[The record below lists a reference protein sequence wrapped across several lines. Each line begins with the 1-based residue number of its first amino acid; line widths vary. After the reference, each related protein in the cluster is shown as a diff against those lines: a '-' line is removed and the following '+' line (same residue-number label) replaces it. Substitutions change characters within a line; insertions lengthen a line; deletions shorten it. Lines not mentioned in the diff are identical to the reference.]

1 MPTLLQQTR
10 FALGE
15 LGIRPHKH
23 LGQHFLIDADVVY
36 QMVQAARLGPETAV
50 LEIGPGLGVVSD
62 VLVDA
67 CARLYLVELDSIL
80 ADRLEQRFT
89 KRDTVQVVTAD
100 FLRLDLSI
108 FATFTTFATLAPLSS
123 PAISAAPSPIHV
135 VASLPYQVA
144 TPILFR
150 LLEHRAQFPEATV
163 MLQKEVAERICAAPG
178 TKAYGVLSVLI
189 QLYAEVET
197 ICLVGAQ
204 SFFPAPKVESQVI
217 RLVFHPQP
225 RVAVHDEKMFRRLV
239 KGAFAQRRKTLR
251 NALRTAGFSDL
262 EDIAA
267 RLEIDLQRRGE
278 TLQLEEFAA
287 LANAVT
293 ASGLH
298 SDKELNRSGT
308 LQETDPDRPPKKAG
322 SEGPVY

>member
-1 MPTLLQQTR
+1 VPTLLQQTR

-23 LGQHFLIDADVVY
+23 LGQHFLIDADVVM
-36 QMVQAARLGPETAV
+36 QMVQAAQLGPETAV

-62 VLVDA
+62 VLADA
-67 CARLYLVELDSIL
+67 CGRLYLVELDQIL
-80 ADRLEQRFT
+80 AGRLEQRFT

-100 FLRLDLSI
+100 FLRLDLS
-108 FATFTTFATLAPLSS
+108 TFVRPSTS
-123 PAISAAPSPIHV
+123 PAPTSIHV

-150 LLEHRAQFPEATV
+150 LLEHRTQFPEATV

-197 ICLVGAQ
+197 ICLVEAQ
-204 SFFPAPKVESQVI
+204 SFFPAPKVQSQVI
-217 RLVFHPQP
+217 RLVFHTEP
-225 RVAVHDEKMFRRLV
+225 RVAVQNEKMFRRLV
-239 KGAFAQRRKTLR
+239 KGAFGQRRKTLR

-267 RLEIDLQRRGE
+267 RLKIDLQRRGE

-287 LANAVT
+287 LANAIS
-293 ASGLH
+293 ADGLH
-298 SDKELNRSGT
+298 DLDGRST
-308 LQETDPDRPPKKAG
+308 SQETGPDRNLKKAA
-322 SEGPVY
+322 SEDPTY

>member
-1 MPTLLQQTR
+1 MSTLLQQAR

-15 LGIRPHKH
+15 LGTRPQKH
-23 LGQHFLIDADVVY
+23 LGQHFLIDTDVVT
-36 QMVQAARLGPETAV
+36 QMVQAARLGPETVV

-67 CARLYLVELDSIL
+67 CARLYLVELDPIL
-80 ADRLEQRFT
+80 ARRLEQRFT
-89 KRDTVQVVTAD
+89 KADTVQVITAD
-100 FLRLDLSI
+100 FLRLDLS
-108 FATFTTFATLAPLSS
+108 TLSTP
-123 PAISAAPSPIHV
+123 AAPSAIHV

-150 LLEHRAQFPEATV
+150 LLERRHQFPEATV
-163 MLQKEVAERICAAPG
+163 MLQKEVAERVCAVPG

-197 ICLVGAQ
+197 VCPVGAR

-217 RLVFHPQP
+217 RLVFHIEP
-225 RVAVHDEKMFRRLV
+225 RVAVQDEKMFQRLV
-239 KGAFAQRRKTLR
+239 KGAFGQRRKTLR
-251 NALRTAGFSDL
+251 NALRAAGFSGL

-267 RLEIDLQRRGE
+267 RLKIDLQRRGE

-287 LANAVT
+287 LANAIT
-293 ASGLH
+293 RSGLH
-298 SDKELNRSGT
+298 ASHEFDGNGT
-308 LQETDPDRPPKKAG
+308 LQETGPNREPKKAV
-322 SEGPVY
+322 SEGRVC

>member
-10 FALGE
+10 FALSE

-23 LGQHFLIDADVVY
+23 LGQHFLIDADVVH
-36 QMVQAARLGPETAV
+36 QMVQAAQLGPETAV

-62 VLVDA
+62 VLADV
-67 CARLYLVELDSIL
+67 CGRLYLVEVDPTL
-80 ADRLEQRFT
+80 ADRLEQRFA
-89 KRDTVQVVTAD
+89 KADTVAIMTAD
-100 FLRLDLSI
+100 FLRLDLS
-108 FATFTTFATLAPLSS
+108 TLAPPSVSS
-123 PAISAAPSPIHV
+123 APSPIHV

-144 TPILFR
+144 TPIVFR
-150 LLEHRAQFPEATV
+150 LLEHRTQFPEATV

-197 ICLVGAQ
+197 ICLVEAQ
-204 SFFPAPKVESQVI
+204 SFFPAPKVQSQVI
-217 RLVFHPQP
+217 RLVFHAEP

-239 KGAFAQRRKTLR
+239 KGAFGQRRKTLR
-251 NALRTAGFSDL
+251 NALRTAGFLDL
-262 EDIAA
+262 EDTAA
-267 RLEIDLQRRGE
+267 QLNIDLQRRGE

-287 LANAVT
+287 LANAIT

-298 SDKELNRSGT
+298 ADKELHASDR
-308 LQETDPDRPPKKAG
+308 LQERDPDRPPKKAA
-322 SEGPVY
+322 SDDPVY

>member
-23 LGQHFLIDADVVY
+23 LGQHFLIAADVVH
-36 QMVQAARLGPETAV
+36 QMVQAARLGPETLV

-67 CARLYLVELDSIL
+67 CAQLYLVEVDPIL
-80 ADRLEQRFT
+80 AGRLEQRFT
-89 KRDTVQVVTAD
+89 GRGTVQVVTAD
-100 FLRLDLSI
+100 FLRLDLS
-108 FATFTTFATLAPLSS
+108 TLAPLGV
-123 PAISAAPSPIHV
+123 PSPIHV

-150 LLEHRAQFPEATV
+150 LLEHRTQFPEATV
-163 MLQKEVAERICAAPG
+163 MLQKEVAERICAVPG

-197 ICLVGAQ
+197 VCVVGAQ
-204 SFFPAPKVESQVI
+204 SFLPAPKVQSQVI
-217 RLVFHPQP
+217 RLVFHAEP

-239 KGAFAQRRKTLR
+239 KGAFGQRRKTLR

-267 RLEIDLQRRGE
+267 QLKIDLQRRGE
-278 TLQLEEFAA
+278 TLQIGEFAA
-287 LANAVT
+287 LANAII
-293 ASGLH
+293 AGGLH
-298 SDKELNRSGT
+298 SNKERNGSGT
-308 LQETDPDRPPKKAG
+308 LQETDPDRGPKKAA
-322 SEGPVY
+322 SEGPVC